1 VTGGGYI
8 QIGSG
13 KHGKANFG
21 VTGGISK
28 KGKLRGHLTY
38 IDHSAGFKVK
48 GTGVTAY
55 VEIDARTRRIEGTAK
70 IGKVAV
76 TYQVDVTDNG
86 EPGKNDSFAI
96 TLSNGYSASGTLAGG
111 NIQLHKRHC
120 GKKKHGHHGHGD
132 HDDDG
137 HDDDDDD
144 GDDDDDRDEGKKR
157 H

>member
-1 VTGGGYI
+1 
-8 QIGSG
+8 
-13 KHGKANFG
+13 
-21 VTGGISK
+21 
-28 KGKLRGHLTY
+28 
-38 IDHSAGFKVK
+38 
-48 GTGVTAY
+48 

>member
-1 VTGGGYI
+1 
-8 QIGSG
+8 
-13 KHGKANFG
+13 
-21 VTGGISK
+21 
-28 KGKLRGHLTY
+28 
-38 IDHSAGFKVK
+38 
-48 GTGVTAY
+48 
-55 VEIDARTRRIEGTAK
+55 
-70 IGKVAV
+70 V